1 MSGGASGGASAESAV
16 QAAAL
21 AAVRAVPGLNG
32 VYLAPPVKATVP
44 YAELGD
50 LLSGDWSVKDRA
62 GRELRLMVSVRDA
75 GESNARV
82 QTLAGAVGAAIEALP
97 RDLAGWRV
105 GSVMLVRSRVTGGPP
120 GRWRASVEYRLRV
133 LAAG

>member
-1 MSGGASGGASAESAV
+1 MSGAESVV
-16 QAAAL
+16 QAAVL
-21 AAVRAVPGLNG
+21 AALRGIDGLNG
-32 VYLAPPVKATVP
+32 VYLAPPVKATPP

-75 GESNARV
+75 AERNARV
-82 QTLAGAVGAAIEALP
+82 QALAGAVGAAIEALP

-105 GSVMLVRSRVTGGPP
+105 ASVVLVRSRVRGGPP
-120 GRWRASVEYRLRV
+120 GRWAAMVEYRVRV
-133 LAAG
+133 LATE

>member
-1 MSGGASGGASAESAV
+1 MTAEAVV

-21 AAVRAVPGLNG
+21 AAVRGVAGLNG
-32 VYLAPPVKATVP
+32 VYLAPPVKATPP

-62 GRELRLMVSVRDA
+62 GRELRLMLSVRDA
-75 GESNARV
+75 AESNARV
-82 QTLAGAVGAAIEALP
+82 QALAGAVGAAIEGLP
-97 RDLAGWRV
+97 RDLAEWRV
-105 GSVMLVRSRVTGGPP
+105 ASVVLVRSRVSGGPP
-120 GRWRASVEYRLRV
+120 GRWSASVEYRVRV